1 MTIYTCER
9 CHYTTNRRDNF
20 RNHLHKQTPCP
31 PTHSETETS
40 VLLENLM
47 TPKAFQC
54 KKCDKS
60 FSFATNLTR
69 HMKAEHPNIVSTNQS
84 HNTSSTETHNHSHNA
99 TNTTTTNETHTH
111 SHNTS
116 QSHNTE
122 HSHNTTNNT
131 TNNNNVNIHLN
142 VFGKEELSHI
152 MENEEF
158 LTHCVKHITGQGLQ
172 KIINSI
178 WCNRD
183 VPENHNVELKR
194 ERKPRIVNVFV
205 QDDQGKRW
213 VEKLADDIVDDMIRK
228 GTGILQVHNNKLYQY
243 DEELGTI
250 DLELH
255 DIRSEALTKI
265 ANKSRGYSKKRD
277 AIVVELKNHKAT
289 KNA

>member
-9 CHYTTNRRDNF
+9 CHYET
-20 RNHLHKQTPCP
+20 HLRSDFKRHLEKRIPCP
-31 PTHSETETS
+31 PTHSDIDTKT
-40 VLLENLM
+40 LLEHLQQ
-47 TPKAFQC
+47 PKKYC
-54 KKCDKS
+54 CEHCDKS
-60 FSFATNLTR
+60 FLHARNRWR
-69 HMKAEHPNIVSTNQS
+69 HIKAEHPNIVSTNQS

-99 TNTTTTNETHTH
+99 TTTNETNTNC
-111 SHNTS
+111 HNTS

-122 HSHNTTNNT
+122 HSHNTTHNT

-152 MENEEF
+152 IENEEF

-205 QDDQGKRW
+205 QDDKGKRW

-243 DEELGTI
+243 DEELGSI
-250 DLELH
+250 DIELH
-255 DIRSEALTKI
+255 DIRTEALTKI

-289 KNA
+289 KK